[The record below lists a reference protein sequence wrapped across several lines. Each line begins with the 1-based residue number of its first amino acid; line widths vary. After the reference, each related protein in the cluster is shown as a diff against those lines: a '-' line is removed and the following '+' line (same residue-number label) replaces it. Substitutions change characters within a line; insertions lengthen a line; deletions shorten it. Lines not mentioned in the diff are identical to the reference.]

1 MAIPQLTEE
10 QVATWTRRQK
20 DEWWLKNVFRGN
32 MPQLTLR
39 SAVTGFLLGGVL
51 SATNLYVG
59 AKTGWTL
66 GVGLTSV
73 ILAFAAFRVM
83 SRVGFRDMTI
93 LENNASQSIAT
104 AAGYMTGP
112 LISGMAAYMWI
123 ENKPLPMYQMFW
135 FNVVL
140 SILGVLVA
148 FPMKRR
154 FINDEQQPFPEGRA
168 CGVVLDT
175 LYTSAAEVGIFK
187 AKALAIAA
195 AIAGFITFF
204 TSASFFQFF
213 VRLKLKFID
222 GVAWAEIVKS
232 KEYVRQIKEAWHIPH
247 NCDQLYDMLSKT
259 KSIPTIGKANLQ
271 QLGVNPS
278 LELAMFGAG
287 GIMGVRAATSM
298 LIGMVVNF
306 FIIVPW
312 MINIG
317 EIVPDTGSF
326 EAGNAKLGRSY
337 ILNTWALWWGIA
349 MMVTAAMVALFAKPK
364 VFIEAFNAVFRRA
377 KNDATGSDPLR
388 DIELPTWISWVGVPI
403 VGAVGVWMA
412 HDWFGVSWVFGA
424 TAIPMII
431 VLTLIAASS
440 TALTGTTPTGSL
452 SKIPQFIFGAADP
465 KHPPTNLMTGVMCVE
480 VASNASNLLMD
491 IKPGYMLGGK
501 PRHQAWGHIIGII
514 AGACAST
521 PLFFL
526 LFLKDYDPKL
536 AEVDQKHVQN
546 VMAPDGGPFGFP
558 SALQWKGVSELIQKA
573 FSQDEEKKADS
584 PSVPANPDGSKT
596 HAPPSDAPTTNPVS
610 PASGGDAK
618 PSSSPQSPSSVSPAT
633 DTAKPSTPATGA
645 AQAVNPPPKKEI
657 LKTSIV
663 VSMIIAAVV
672 ALVLEIVRIV
682 RKGKLFI
689 SPLAVGLGVVVPPD
703 STLMM
708 FCGAMFF
715 LIMHAIYGK
724 KKESFGH
731 KLWVATQ
738 EPICAGIIA
747 GAALVGITAAVVNAL
762 GLYGIK

>member
-83 SRVGFRDMTI
+83 SRIGFRDMTI

-175 LYTSAAEVGIFK
+175 LYTSSADVGIFK

-195 AIAGFITFF
+195 AIAGFVTFISSEAY
-204 TSASFFQFF
+204 TRTLHAVVLVMKGGAGWTQT
-213 VRLKLKFID
+213 VKDNAAALKQTWTFPHDVNGLYAWLATKGWEPKLSGVSLK
-222 GVAWAEIVKS
+222 
-232 KEYVRQIKEAWHIPH
+232 
-247 NCDQLYDMLSKT
+247 
-259 KSIPTIGKANLQ
+259 
-271 QLGVNPS
+271 QLGFIPA
-278 LELAMFGAG
+278 LDLAMFGAG
-287 GIMGVRAATSM
+287 GLMGIRAGISM
-298 LIGMVVNF
+298 MIGMALNF

-312 MINIG
+312 MIAIG
-317 EIVPDTGSF
+317 EILPKSGTI
-326 EAGNAKLGRSY
+326 AGGDAVFGRTH

-364 VFIEAFNAVFRRA
+364 VFVEAFGAVFRRGA
-377 KNDATGSDPLR
+377 KEQGSDPVR
-388 DIELPTWISWVGVPI
+388 DIEVPVWISWVGVPI

-440 TALTGTTPTGSL
+440 TALTGITPTGSL

-514 AGACAST
+514 AGSLAST
-521 PLFFL
+521 PLFFV
-526 LFLKDYDPKL
+526 LFMGNYNPEVAATDPQHL
-536 AEVDQKHVQN
+536 QK
-546 VMAPDGGPFGFP
+546 VMAPEGGQFGFP
-558 SALQWKGVSELIQKA
+558 SAIQWKGVSDLI
-573 FSQDEEKKADS
+573 
-584 PSVPANPDGSKT
+584 
-596 HAPPSDAPTTNPVS
+596 
-610 PASGGDAK
+610 
-618 PSSSPQSPSSVSPAT
+618 SSVFGG
-633 DTAKPSTPATGA
+633 GA
-645 AQAVNPPPKKEI
+645 PGQSSI
-657 LKTSIV
+657 LTQSIV
-663 VSMIIAAVV
+663 ISMIIAAAVG
-672 ALVLEIVRIV
+672 LIFEIVRIV
-682 RKGKLFI
+682 SKNKFPI
-689 SPLAVGLGVVVPPD
+689 SPLAIGLGVVVPPD
-703 STLMM
+703 STL
-708 FCGAMFF
+708 AMFAGALF
-715 LIMHAIYGK
+715 FVIMHKVYGK
-724 KKESFGH
+724 KKESSGH
-731 KLWVATQ
+731 KLWIDSH

-747 GAALVGITAAVVNAL
+747 GAALVGIGAALLNAFLL
-762 GLYGIK
+762 GGLK